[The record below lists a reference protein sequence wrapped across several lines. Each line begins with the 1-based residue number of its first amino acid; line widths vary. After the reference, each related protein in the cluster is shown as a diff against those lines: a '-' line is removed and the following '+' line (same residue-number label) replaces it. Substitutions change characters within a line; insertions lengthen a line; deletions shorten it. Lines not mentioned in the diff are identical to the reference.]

1 MTRLEWLT
9 KKHRDLDVTIS
20 EYQNKV
26 IDPDIEKLIRDLKRQ
41 KLLIKDEIAYLSS
54 YTTKVQQ

>member
-9 KKHRDLDVTIS
+9 KKHRELDVTIS